1 MDIVI
6 GYQGKDHVK
15 AEQLRRL
22 IAGMAGDGTYVLGTQ
37 NELAATMVTANQVR
51 IDTGDIVAAGGAY
64 ATVETPETLTIES
77 GATGQKRNDL
87 VVARYEKDA
96 STSVESMEL
105 AVVKGTAVS
114 FGDPVDPEI
123 QDGSIIDGD
132 SPVEVPLWRIP
143 IDGLAP
149 GTPVALFET
158 IPTIDSLRDSVSQ
171 VLWEGNASS
180 LDVELPGLSR
190 AKGLLFDFTVKGK
203 HVGTGCCIPRQG
215 QNAAMAWGITEG
227 ERLTMVRFLPTISG
241 DRLSF
246 EYGYCAWYEFTFKLG
261 EPLVFSD
268 GVAGNVTR
276 IVALS

>member
-114 FGDPVDPEI
+114 FGDPSDPEV

-158 IPTIDSLRDSVSQ
+158 IPSIDSLRDSVSHQ
-171 VLWEGNASS
+171 PKVIIGTDIWSVTAGSDKLALWTRDQFVDRFGVVFNNSRDCFSVMNGDAAAQGNAR
-180 LDVELPGLSR
+180 V
-190 AKGLLFDFTVKGK
+190 
-203 HVGTGCCIPRQG
+203 TGC
-215 QNAAMAWGITEG
+215 
-227 ERLTMVRFLPTISG
+227 
-241 DRLSF
+241 
-246 EYGYCAWYEFTFKLG
+246 WYESGTIGCYLSG
-261 EPLVFSD
+261 HNT
-268 GVAGNVTR
+268 GAIR
-276 IVALS
+276 INYAIFLH

>member
-22 IAGMAGDGTYVLGTQ
+22 IAGIAGDGTYVLGTQ

-87 VVARYEKDA
+87 VIARYEKNA

-114 FGDPVDPEI
+114 FGDPSDPEV

-149 GTPVALFET
+149 VTPVALFET

-171 VLWEGNASS
+171 QPKVIIGTDIWSVTAGSDKLTLWTRAQFVDRFGVAFNNTYDYFSVMNGDAAAQGGTRVL
-180 LDVELPGLSR
+180 
-190 AKGLLFDFTVKGK
+190 
-203 HVGTGCCIPRQG
+203 GC
-215 QNAAMAWGITEG
+215 
-227 ERLTMVRFLPTISG
+227 
-241 DRLSF
+241 
-246 EYGYCAWYEFTFKLG
+246 WYESGTIGCYLSG
-261 EPLVFSD
+261 HST
-268 GVAGNVTR
+268 GAIR
-276 IVALS
+276 INYALFLH

>member
-87 VVARYEKDA
+87 VVARYEKNA

-114 FGDPVDPEI
+114 FGDPSDPEV

-171 VLWEGNASS
+171 RIYGADDSALGIWLYTCGTTGIVQLSVRGTFNNSDYTELAS
-180 LDVELPGLSR
+180 LP
-190 AKGLLFDFTVKGK
+190 
-203 HVGTGCCIPRQG
+203 
-215 QNAAMAWGITEG
+215 E
-227 ERLTMVRFLPTISG
+227 
-241 DRLSF
+241 
-246 EYGYCAWYEFTFKLG
+246 
-261 EPLVFSD
+261 
-268 GVAGNVTR
+268 GVAGRLLVPPSGQYSAVCGYNAVSG
-276 IVALS
+276 VAEPVVCFVNSSGVISVRPATTVNSVFGSFAIILS

>member
-215 QNAAMAWGITEG
+215 QNAATAWGITEG

>member
-77 GATGQKRNDL
+77 GAAGQKRNDL

-227 ERLTMVRFLPTISG
+227 ERLTMVRFRPTISG

-268 GVAGNVTR
+268 GVASNITR

>member
-15 AEQLRRL
+15 AEQLRRM

-51 IDTGDIVAAGGAY
+51 IDTGDVVAAGGAY

-77 GATGQKRNDL
+77 GVTGQKRNDI

-96 STSVESMEL
+96 STNVESMEL
-105 AVVKGTAVS
+105 AVVKGTPVS
-114 FGDPVDPEI
+114 YGEPTDPELA
-123 QDGSIIDGD
+123 DGSIMSGD

-149 GTPVALFET
+149 GTPVKLFDT

-171 VLWEGNASS
+171 LAERPPRLFAGSKVVSFTANQGILF
-180 LDVELPGLSR
+180 LPGEYESIVGRRFSQSRDCVCLMNGDSGASGWWGLSTTYNPENGYLLVIAER
-190 AKGLLFDFTVKGK
+190 FGPTEADVSGLVR
-203 HVGTGCCIPRQG
+203 VNYVI
-215 QNAAMAWGITEG
+215 AAG
-227 ERLTMVRFLPTISG
+227 
-241 DRLSF
+241 
-246 EYGYCAWYEFTFKLG
+246 
-261 EPLVFSD
+261 
-268 GVAGNVTR
+268 
-276 IVALS
+276 

>member
-64 ATVETPETLTIES
+64 ATVETPETLTVES
-77 GATGQKRNDL
+77 GATGQKRHDL

-114 FGDPVDPEI
+114 FGDPVDPEV

-171 VLWEGNASS
+171 LVEVPFEQPSTIANTTVSTEVDLPVIEG
-180 LDVELPGLSR
+180 L
-190 AKGLLFDFTVKGK
+190 
-203 HVGTGCCIPRQG
+203 IP
-215 QNAAMAWGITEG
+215 
-227 ERLTMVRFLPTISG
+227 
-241 DRLSF
+241 
-246 EYGYCAWYEFTFKLG
+246 
-261 EPLVFSD
+261 
-268 GVAGNVTR
+268 VAVANVTIR
-276 IVALS
+276 RPSTDVASAYISVNHDKAYVCIWSPYNVTNTGVSGSILVAYRPS

>member
-64 ATVETPETLTIES
+64 ATVETPETLTVES
-77 GATGQKRNDL
+77 GATGQKRHDL

-114 FGDPVDPEI
+114 FGDPVDPEV

-158 IPTIDSLRDSVSQ
+158 IPTIDSLRDSVSRILDVPNVGITSESDTRDAWPVGVSWRWIGGWGKLADQ
-171 VLWEGNASS
+171 PAIYGSVMTVRRSGGGDAQQLFLATTGDAWARSANAS
-180 LDVELPGLSR
+180 
-190 AKGLLFDFTVKGK
+190 
-203 HVGTGCCIPRQG
+203 TG
-215 QNAAMAWGITEG
+215 AWG
-227 ERLTMVRFLPTISG
+227 
-241 DRLSF
+241 
-246 EYGYCAWYEFTFKLG
+246 TFKK
-261 EPLVFSD
+261 
-268 GVAGNVTR
+268 
-276 IVALS
+276 LS